1 MNATVTRK
9 GFVVGSV
16 AASLS
21 LAACG
26 SRATAPAATSSD
38 PVEVRVASLKGPTS
52 IGLVAFMDK
61 AAGEQTGLTNTYDFQ
76 VYGTADEV
84 LPKVISGDVD
94 IALVPANVSSVLY
107 NKTQGA
113 THNSL

>member
-1 MNATVTRK
+1 MMWKDGNSMNATVTRK

-52 IGLVAFMDK
+52 IGLVAFMDIT
-61 AAGEQTGLTNTYDFQ
+61 AYRTYKLF
-76 VYGTADEV
+76 
-84 LPKVISGDVD
+84 
-94 IALVPANVSSVLY
+94 
-107 NKTQGA
+107 
-113 THNSL
+113 H